1 VKINQFVVILK
12 LLSKRNRMKLDI
24 LVLAAHPD
32 DAELACSGTIAA
44 HVAMG
49 KKVGVVDLT
58 RGELGTRGSI
68 ETRAKEAEEGAKVL
82 GLSIRENLCL
92 PDGFFQNNEES
103 LTEIIKAIRK
113 YQPEIVLANAI
124 EDRHPDHGM
133 GGAVATRACFLS
145 GLRKIETGQEAW
157 RPKNV
162 YHYIQD
168 RMLQPDFIVDITP
181 YWEKKISSIK
191 AYRSQFFDSNSK
203 EPVTYISTPEFM
215 KFIEARA
222 VEFGHAIG
230 VKYGEGFTKE
240 KQIGINNLF
249 ELI

>member
-1 VKINQFVVILK
+1 
-12 LLSKRNRMKLDI
+12 MKLDI

-32 DAELACSGTIAA
+32 DAELACSGTILA

-58 RGELGTRGSI
+58 RGELGTRGTP
-68 ETRAKEAEEGAKVL
+68 ETRAHEAEEGAKTL
-82 GLSIRENLCL
+82 GLSVRENLGL
-92 PDGFFQNNEES
+92 ADGFFQNDEKS
-103 LTEIIKAIRK
+103 LLAIVKAIRK

-133 GGAVATRACFLS
+133 GGAVAIRACFLS
-145 GLRKIETGQEAW
+145 GLRKIETGQGVW
-157 RPKNV
+157 RPKNI

-168 RMLQPDFIVDITP
+168 RMLQPDFVFDITP
-181 YWEKKISSIK
+181 YWEKKLESIK
-191 AYRSQFFDSNSK
+191 IFKSQFFDPNSK
-203 EPVTYISTPEFM
+203 EPISYISTPEFM
-215 KFIEARA
+215 QFIEARA

-240 KQIGINNLF
+240 KQIGIRDLF
-249 ELI
+249 GLI